1 MLGQLND
8 PDAEES
14 TRQLAQAVY
23 DMYIREGANR
33 DVHLPSSIAELI
45 MDSLGEEKRMSLL
58 RKKIII
64 SSILFLFSAVTR
76 RKKFQDMIRRHI
88 HDHVKHNT

>member
-45 MDSLGEEKRMSLL
+45 MDSLGEEKRMLLL
-58 RKKIII
+58 RKKL
-64 SSILFLFSAVTR
+64 LFLVFCFFSPPSLGVR
-76 RKKFQDMIRRHI
+76 SFKI
-88 HDHVKHNT
+88 